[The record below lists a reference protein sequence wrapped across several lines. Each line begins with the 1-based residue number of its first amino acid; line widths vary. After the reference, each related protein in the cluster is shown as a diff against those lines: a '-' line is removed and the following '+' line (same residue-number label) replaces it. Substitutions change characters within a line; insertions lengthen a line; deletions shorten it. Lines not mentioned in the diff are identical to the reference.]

1 MRTGT
6 SLVDLGKYNENV
18 VIHAFRRLGASSQR
32 DVAASTGLSVQAVST
47 IVRGLI
53 RQGLLTEVGT
63 RISGPGR
70 PHTILNIVGSARIAV
85 GVHIDPSLITA
96 VALDLNGEV
105 AASASSTDVDSDDPR
120 SAMADVAAMV
130 QRLIRES
137 SIDDQQLAG
146 TCLALPGPASPSSAS
161 SSRLQSQTLSSY
173 RLCQMQQD
181 PTGGTP
187 QAARGLRQLARRLP

>member
-85 GVHIDPSLITA
+85 GVHIDPSQIGRA
-96 VALDLNGEV
+96 HV
-105 AASASSTDVDSDDPR
+105 
-120 SAMADVAAMV
+120 
-130 QRLIRES
+130 
-137 SIDDQQLAG
+137 
-146 TCLALPGPASPSSAS
+146 
-161 SSRLQSQTLSSY
+161 
-173 RLCQMQQD
+173 
-181 PTGGTP
+181 
-187 QAARGLRQLARRLP
+187 